1 MSLING
7 CQFTQLSNLENKND
21 LKRENHPNR
30 NKLPNTGSCCVCGGN
45 NHTLTGCAK
54 MIEHQITKTIAD
66 INKTVEELQK
76 TRDMFQNHITAADIN
91 NNFVDENRCLILENS
106 ELKKRN
112 AALEKEISDM
122 KIASIVTGKQKMLS

>member
-1 MSLING
+1 
-7 CQFTQLSNLENKND
+7 
-21 LKRENHPNR
+21 
-30 NKLPNTGSCCVCGGN
+30 
-45 NHTLTGCAK
+45 
-54 MIEHQITKTIAD
+54 MIEHQITKIIAD

-76 TRDMFQNHITAADIN
+76 TRDLFQNHVTAADIN

-122 KIASIVTGKQKMLS
+122 KISNITRPEEKDLDYYIKRIVEKENTILSLEAEIRSLKTEINTLLP